1 MAKVNPLSENQ
12 RSRKTLLRVLL
23 KIFTAITFL
32 FLGYIFTVG
41 LFSCEETTPAKSQY
55 TFDLSALSNGDAA
68 YFKPGNRELLVI
80 KTNDKLIAFWANDPI
95 YGCKLEFFNTFIKP
109 VCIDIKYNLNGFS
122 SRKNQQLTSPK
133 FTVHKQNLLIIDG

>member
-1 MAKVNPLSENQ
+1 MAKVNPLSEKPL
-12 RSRKTLLRVLL
+12 SRKTLLRSIF

-41 LFSCEETTPAKSQY
+41 LFSSEETRPSKSQY
-55 TFDLSALSNGDAA
+55 TFDASTLSNGDAA
-68 YFKPGNRELLVI
+68 YFKSGNRELLVI
-80 KTNDKLIAFWANDPI
+80 RTNDKLIVFWANDPI

-122 SRKNQQLTSPK
+122 SRNNQQLTSPNYK
-133 FTVHKQNLLIIDG
+133 INKQNILIIVD